1 MRIKSK
7 AGQWYHFSESAI
19 ACVAEVAVNSTDGS
33 MVEQSSSVASTSR
46 GAQVLFYLSSGCYVL
61 GFGITQRFAYRQIPL
76 QLISMCFLLHNDLML
91 HSASSASNVSC
102 ECPFLW
108 NQQFVFC
115 LSPPPPLPPSRFFIY
130 AVAYVVWSL
139 EGCKRYEMWMLQ

>member
-19 ACVAEVAVNSTDGS
+19 ACVAEVTVNSTDGS

-61 GFGITQRFAYRQIPL
+61 GFGITQQFAYRQIPL

-91 HSASSASNVSC
+91 HSASSASNISC
-102 ECPFLW
+102 ECLFYMKSAVRIL
-108 NQQFVFC
+108 
-115 LSPPPPLPPSRFFIY
+115 PPPSPITIFYIRSGIR
-130 AVAYVVWSL
+130 SL
-139 EGCKRYEMWMLQ
+139 VS